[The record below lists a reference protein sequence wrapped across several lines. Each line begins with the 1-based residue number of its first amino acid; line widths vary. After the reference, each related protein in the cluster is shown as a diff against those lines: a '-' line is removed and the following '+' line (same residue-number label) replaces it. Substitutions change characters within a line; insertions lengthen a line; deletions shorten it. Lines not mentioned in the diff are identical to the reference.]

1 MENKTLVNRL
11 IVFCLSLCLSP
22 VLFAADLAN
31 GKALSAQCSACHGK
45 DGLSRDP
52 EAPNLAGLSALYI
65 EKSLVDYQKGA
76 RHDRRMSL
84 IAQGLKKSQIKD
96 LSAWYSA
103 FELTAKEPDI

>member
-1 MENKTLVNRL
+1 MNKL

-22 VLFAADLAN
+22 VLVAADIAN

-96 LSAWYSA
+96 LAAWYAA
-103 FELTAKEPDI
+103 FKLTVKVPEI

>member
-1 MENKTLVNRL
+1 MNKL
-11 IVFCLSLCLSP
+11 IVFCLSFWLSP
-22 VLFAADLAN
+22 VLIAADMAN
-31 GKALSAQCSACHGK
+31 GKTLSAQCSACHGK

-96 LSAWYSA
+96 LAAWYAA
-103 FELTAKEPDI
+103 FEVTAKVPEI

>member
-1 MENKTLVNRL
+1 M
-11 IVFCLSLCLSP
+11 SP
-22 VLFAADLAN
+22 VLVAADIAN

-96 LSAWYSA
+96 LAAWYAA
-103 FELTAKEPDI
+103 FKLTVKVPEI

>member
-1 MENKTLVNRL
+1 MNKL
-11 IVFCLSLCLSP
+11 IIFCLSLCLSP
-22 VLFAADLAN
+22 VLVAADIAN

-96 LSAWYSA
+96 LAAWYAA
-103 FELTAKEPDI
+103 FKLTVKVPEI

>member
-1 MENKTLVNRL
+1 MNKVLV
-11 IVFCLSLCLSP
+11 LCIALAMSS
-22 VLFAADLAN
+22 VSVAADKAN

-45 DGLSRDP
+45 NGLSKDP

-84 IAQGLKKSQIKD
+84 IAQGLTKPQIKD
-96 LSAWYSA
+96 LAAWYAA
-103 FELTAKEPDI
+103 FELTVKVPEI

>member
-1 MENKTLVNRL
+1 MKKL
-11 IVFCLSLCLSP
+11 IVLFLVLCASP
-22 VLFAADLAN
+22 VSIAADAAN

-45 DGLSRDP
+45 NGLSKDP

-84 IAQGLKKSQIKD
+84 IAQGLSKSQIKD
-96 LSAWYSA
+96 LAAWYSA
-103 FELTAKEPDI
+103 FELTVKAPEI

>member
-1 MENKTLVNRL
+1 MNKL
-11 IVFCLSLCLSP
+11 IVFCLSLCLSS
-22 VLFAADLAN
+22 VLIAADMAN

-65 EKSLVDYQKGA
+65 EKSLVDYKKGA

-84 IAQGLKKSQIKD
+84 IAQGLKKSQIRD
-96 LSAWYSA
+96 LAAWYSA
-103 FELTAKEPDI
+103 FEVTAKVPEI

>member
-1 MENKTLVNRL
+1 MNRL
-11 IVFCLSLCLSP
+11 IVFCLSLCLSS
-22 VLFAADLAN
+22 VLAAADLAN

-45 DGLSRDP
+45 NGLSRDP

-84 IAQGLKKSQIKD
+84 IAQGLKKPQIKD
-96 LSAWYSA
+96 LAAWYAA
-103 FELTAKEPDI
+103 FELTAKVPDI

>member
-1 MENKTLVNRL
+1 M
-11 IVFCLSLCLSP
+11 
-22 VLFAADLAN
+22 AADKAN

-45 DGLSRDP
+45 NGLSKDP

-84 IAQGLKKSQIKD
+84 IAQGLTKPQIKD
-96 LSAWYSA
+96 LAAWYAA
-103 FELTAKEPDI
+103 FELTVKAPEI

>member
-1 MENKTLVNRL
+1 MNKVLV
-11 IVFCLSLCLSP
+11 LCIALAMSG
-22 VLFAADLAN
+22 VSVAADKGN

-45 DGLSRDP
+45 NGLSKDP

-84 IAQGLKKSQIKD
+84 IAQGLTKPQIKD
-96 LSAWYSA
+96 LAAWYAA
-103 FELTAKEPDI
+103 FELTVKAPEI

>member
-1 MENKTLVNRL
+1 MNKI

-22 VLFAADLAN
+22 VLVAADMAN

-96 LSAWYSA
+96 LAAWYAA
-103 FELTAKEPDI
+103 FKLTVKVPEI